1 MANFDF
7 RDIYIKFNGNPS
19 FDPTEIIEDEV
30 IRFIIQKYQMIIFT
44 NKGEVLGEPDLGA
57 DLERLLHQTKVSSK
71 FVEKELNRQIGEYIP
86 ELTGIDYELN
96 VGFEPNPNNFTD
108 IMLIDF
114 KLKGQ
119 EVNIYFV

>member
-44 NKGEVLGEPDLGA
+44 NKGEVLGEPNLGA